1 VWSSG
6 KVAAAAGAAA
16 LLLLGSGL
24 GCLPAWLALQ
34 SSTETLTNLIGQKL
48 R

>member
-6 KVAAAAGAAA
+6 KVAAAAAAA

-24 GCLPAWLALQ
+24 GCLIPAWLALRP
-34 SSTETLTNLIGQKL
+34 LPRL
-48 R
+48 